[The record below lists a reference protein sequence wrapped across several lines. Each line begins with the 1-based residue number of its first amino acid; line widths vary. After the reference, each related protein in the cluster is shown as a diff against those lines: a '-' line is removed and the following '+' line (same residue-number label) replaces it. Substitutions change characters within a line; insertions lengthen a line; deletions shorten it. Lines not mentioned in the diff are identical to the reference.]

1 MSERNDF
8 RPVLPD
14 GDAGDGLAGPPP
26 ADELDALLRVWH
38 QENAERA
45 AAGRDRLMHA
55 LAAQRRHDHH
65 PLAAP
70 APEIRRPS
78 APRAD
83 RGHAMIGTIG
93 AIGAIGMV
101 GAALGA
107 ALTVPR
113 VRAAAMLAVAAALVA
128 LLAPIGTPS
137 ARAEGIVM
145 LPEGGRLEALD
156 ERGQLIGPCALAH
169 TDVDARISGRFAR
182 VTLVQRFTN
191 PYPTKIEAV
200 YTFPMSHR
208 GAVDRM
214 TMTIGDRVVI
224 GEVKER
230 GEARR
235 VYESARA
242 SGYVA
247 SLLEQE
253 RPNIFTQSV
262 ANIEPGANV
271 IVEISYVEPVE
282 IENGAHRFIF
292 PMVVAPR
299 YIPGVPAVSRA
310 LVPAELVL
318 RRGVILRGPAQ
329 LVPGRAAGGAEAAE
343 GGAARDALQGGKLE
357 AILAAAQPIEYPGA
371 PWWGEGPDAQL
382 PALWQA
388 FEAQYCD
395 GSKEIGWLHVD
406 GTGQINGRWFFTDP
420 ALAKDLGTGFAA
432 DTDQVPDASRIT
444 PMPARPGTRAGHDL
458 SLRVTIETGGPRIV
472 SYRSELHEVEEA
484 RGAGGA
490 AAAALTLDL
499 ARQRE
504 IPNRD
509 FILEWRVAEDAIEEA
524 HLVHRGA
531 PGRYG
536 DFDGGFFALM
546 LNPPA
551 RVANDAVRR
560 RELIFVM
567 DCSGSME
574 GFPVEKA
581 KAVMLRAIDSMRAGD
596 VFNVITFNDSFDVL
610 WDEPQPASATNRAA
624 ARAYVDAR
632 QGGGGTEMRPAVLA
646 ALRGAPAKE
655 DGALAPIDLAN
666 LPADG
671 RAVRV
676 RAALSAIAAP
686 GQAWRLRVR
695 DDLMID
701 LDLRAELPAVL
712 TAEGVDVVLDGAW
725 TTQEGERV
733 LVVERLSPVAKEASP
748 RMRCVFFLSDGEV
761 GNDDEVVAAIRAHAR
776 ETRVFTVAIGNSPNR
791 SLLDAMAQA
800 GRGAADYVTLEGDPD
815 AVVERFVARTGTPV
829 LTDIELA
836 FEGASVLDVIPAA
849 NEVPDL
855 YDERPLVILGRYL
868 EPGHGRVVIT
878 GNTGNGPFRREVALD
893 LPERSDGNDVVA
905 TLWARARVDELA
917 KREDRAGIV
926 ELGETFSL
934 LTAHTS
940 FVAVE
945 RSRVTLDGQPML
957 VAIPIEMP
965 QGQSWAGTFGG
976 GDARGPVANVTKAE
990 VQILL
995 GLMLANDVTESA
1007 ETAAD
1012 VTQGLDVL
1020 DKIDQAGATTF
1031 GVPLGAPLPDHDR
1044 TAALRALT
1052 TGDAKPVPDAD
1063 VAAAVQ
1069 DWAGRSFAL
1078 VHDSLGAY
1086 GADAQDAIAR
1096 YAEAGSA
1103 YLFQRAPVAP
1113 DADGGQISFPWLRGG
1128 ADGGAPDARGVT
1140 PDGIRDWRKQTVMP
1154 EQSERMRALLAYP
1167 VEPTAAPEEARN
1179 EHERVLEL
1187 ARQLNL
1193 PRYDNAPS
1201 LDLDSALAEGGYI
1214 NRRVPNLGD
1223 IPMLGEIFR
1232 ARERE
1237 SDQGGANDR
1246 SPPPA
1251 FPAERAVVVIVAVAL
1266 SGDLEQA
1273 RALADRLADGRPDF
1287 DLALE
1292 LREAMKDESLAADAR
1307 RERFEAIA
1315 AKAHDRIETLVAQ
1328 RALLARLR
1336 AVLDERLW
1344 PPAFAAPDPSSSP
1357 ARVTILLEAADAR
1370 AVAALEQAGLVVEG
1384 RSRGV
1389 PLVVGRIAPDRLA
1402 RAALVEGVR
1411 RIEPTQATAAR

>member
-1 MSERNDF
+1 MSERDDLDPGFAN
-8 RPVLPD
+8 VHAQD
-14 GDAGDGLAGPPP
+14 GRAAGPPP
-26 ADELDALLRVWH
+26 ADELDALLRAWH
-38 QENAERA
+38 EENADMAR
-45 AAGRDRLMHA
+45 AGRERLVGE
-55 LAAQRRHDHH
+55 LASRRR
-65 PLAAP
+65 
-70 APEIRRPS
+70 E
-78 APRAD
+78 APRA
-83 RGHAMIGTIG
+83 RATARPAARAARSPGAAGTIA
-93 AIGAIGMV
+93 AIGAT
-101 GAALGA
+101 LGA
-107 ALTVPR
+107 VITVPR
-113 VRAAAMLAVAAALVA
+113 VRAAAMLAVASALVA
-128 LLAPIGTPS
+128 LLAPIGTSS

-156 ERGQLIGPCALAH
+156 ERGQLIGPCALEH

-214 TMTIGDRVVI
+214 TMTVGDRVVI
-224 GEVKER
+224 GEIKER
-230 GEARR
+230 REARR

-262 ANIEPGANV
+262 ANVEPGADV
-271 IVEISYVEPVE
+271 LVEISYVEPVE
-282 IENGAHRFIF
+282 IENGAHRFTF

-299 YIPGVPAVSRA
+299 YIPGSPAVSRA
-310 LVPAELVL
+310 LLPAELVL

-329 LVPGRAAGGAEAAE
+329 LVPGRAPGGDHAGG
-343 GGAARDALQGGKLE
+343 GARDALRGGTLE
-357 AILAAAQPIEYPGA
+357 ALLSAAQPIEYPGA

-388 FEAQYCD
+388 FEAQYGD
-395 GSKEIGWLHVD
+395 GSREIGWLYAD

-472 SYRSELHEVEEA
+472 SYRSELHEIEVA
-484 RGAGGA
+484 HNAGGA
-490 AAAALTLDL
+490 AALTLAL

-524 HLVHRGA
+524 HLVHRGP
-531 PGRYG
+531 PGAYG
-536 DFDGGFFALM
+536 DFDGGFFTLM

-551 RVANDAVRR
+551 RVADDAVRR

-567 DCSGSME
+567 DCSGSMA

-581 KAVMLRAIDSMRAGD
+581 KAVMLRAIDSMRGGD
-596 VFNVITFNDSFDVL
+596 VFNVVTFNSSFDLL
-610 WDEPQPASATNRAA
+610 WDEPQPASEANCAA
-624 ARAYVDAR
+624 ARAYVDGR
-632 QGGGGTEMRPAVLA
+632 QGGGGTEMRSAVLA

-655 DGALAPIDLAN
+655 EGVLALIDLAN

-686 GQAWRLRVR
+686 GQAWRVRVR
-695 DDLMID
+695 DDLMLA

-725 TTQEGERV
+725 ITQEGERV
-733 LVVERLSPVAKEASP
+733 LVVERVEPLAKEASP

-761 GNDDEVVAAIRAHAR
+761 GNDDEVVAAIRAHAK

-829 LTDIELA
+829 LTDIDLA
-836 FEGASVLDVIPAA
+836 FEGASVLDVIPAV

-855 YDERPLVILGRYL
+855 YDERPLVILGRYAK
-868 EPGHGRVVIT
+868 PGKGRVVIT
-878 GNTGNGPFRREVALD
+878 GRTGNGLFRREVALD

-926 ELGETFSL
+926 KLGETFSL

-945 RSRVTLDGQPML
+945 RSRVTVDGQPML

-965 QGQSWAGTFGG
+965 RDQSWEGTFGG
-976 GDARGPVANVTKAE
+976 GAKRALLAGVAPAEVERLELMLGYAPGESRGKGAGAIVHPVDARPPAQEANALVSPS
-990 VQILL
+990 
-995 GLMLANDVTESA
+995 GSA
-1007 ETAAD
+1007 VVFERPGEAM
-1012 VTQGLDVL
+1012 
-1020 DKIDQAGATTF
+1020 F
-1031 GVPLGAPLPDHDR
+1031 GVPLTDQGRVGPTAAPHGMPIGGGNPVAGASPDVGERVSWTERPFTLDDGFLRGYATDAQDAGMRLATDPAGAGTVYLFEPSQAGSAWVGAVAQEADAGPLSFAWMPGGSSSGAAGAPGASGEVQFVPVNDNQISIVATPER
-1044 TAALRALT
+1044 MEALRALM
-1052 TGDAKPVPDAD
+1052 VHAD
-1063 VAAAVQ
+1063 Q
-1069 DWAGRSFAL
+1069 PAGAL
-1078 VHDSLGAY
+1078 NEAEK
-1086 GADAQDAIAR
+1086 ADR
-1096 YAEAGSA
+1096 
-1103 YLFQRAPVAP
+1103 R
-1113 DADGGQISFPWLRGG
+1113 
-1128 ADGGAPDARGVT
+1128 
-1140 PDGIRDWRKQTVMP
+1140 
-1154 EQSERMRALLAYP
+1154 RALEITGGP
-1167 VEPTAAPEEARN
+1167 D
-1179 EHERVLEL
+1179 
-1187 ARQLNL
+1187 L
-1193 PRYDNAPS
+1193 P
-1201 LDLDSALAEGGYI
+1201 
-1214 NRRVPNLGD
+1214 
-1223 IPMLGEIFR
+1223 
-1232 ARERE
+1232 
-1237 SDQGGANDR
+1237 SDDGANGK
-1246 SPPPA
+1246 SLPAA
-1251 FPAERAVVVIVAVAL
+1251 FPPERAVVVIVAVAI
-1266 SGDLEQA
+1266 SGDVDRA
-1273 RALADRLADGRPDF
+1273 RAFADRLADGRPDF
-1287 DLALE
+1287 DLAVE
-1292 LREAMKDESLAADAR
+1292 LRDALKDEALAADAR
-1307 RERFEAIA
+1307 TARLQAIA
-1315 AKAHDRIETLVAQ
+1315 ATALERMERLVAHQ
-1328 RALLARLR
+1328 ARLARLR
-1336 AVLDERLW
+1336 SVLDERLW
-1344 PPAFAAPDPSSSP
+1344 PAAFAEAPPPDAAPLLVTVL
-1357 ARVTILLEAADAR
+1357 ARAADAST
-1370 AVAALEQAGLVVEG
+1370 AAALEQAGLAVEG

-1389 PLVVGRIAPDRLA
+1389 PLVVGRIATDRLA
-1402 RAALVEGVR
+1402 DLALVQGVR
-1411 RIEPTQATAAR
+1411 RIEPTQATKAR